1 MAGIGWVSAIA
12 HKRKACITLSMR
24 SLATSCSDI
33 DCRPLLENW
42 RWLVP
47 DDHRPLMVGVFG
59 DWIMGAPDGSLW
71 CLELLEGSYSRI
83 ADDAE
88 VFNRAKS
95 NPDNLNLW
103 FMAEWAEIAERH
115 GLVPSTDQCLGWK
128 VHPMLGGKFEAD
140 NIQVFSL
147 RVYQS
152 LMGQLFRQL
161 RQAS

>member
-1 MAGIGWVSAIA
+1 
-12 HKRKACITLSMR
+12 MR
-24 SLATSCSDI
+24 SIATSCSDI
-33 DCRPLLENW
+33 DWAPLLQDW

-47 DDHRPLMVGVFG
+47 DDHLPLMVGVFG
-59 DWIMGAPDGSLW
+59 DWIMGAPDDSLW
-71 CLELLEGSYSRI
+71 SLELLEGSYSRI
-83 ADDAE
+83 ADNAE
-88 VFNRAKS
+88 EFNRAKS

-115 GLVPSTDQCLGWK
+115 GLVPSGDQCLGWK

-140 NIQVFSL
+140 NIQLFSL

-161 RQAS
+161 RQSS